1 MGGQSENIIAV
12 ISLRRKRAEV
22 AGRIDALGDEA
33 AGLRQDLIHLDAV
46 LHIFDPNGSPLNHKR
61 KRIVRT
67 SGYFRQ
73 GEIPTTILNALRK
86 AGCHMTI
93 RELMVIVMAGKALP
107 DSKAMERT
115 VHLRV
120 LQNLKGLQK
129 RGAVVRAMSGNV
141 TIWRVNG

>member
-22 AGRIDALGDEA
+22 AGRIDALDDEA
-33 AGLRQDLIHLDAV
+33 NELRQDLIHLDAV
-46 LHIFDPNGSPLNHKR
+46 LHIFDPDGSPLNHKR

-73 GEIPTTILNALRK
+73 GEIPTAILDALRK
-86 AGCHMTI
+86 AGRPMTI
-93 RELMVIVMAGKALP
+93 RELMPIVMAGKVLP
-107 DSKAMERT
+107 EGKAMERT
-115 VHLRV
+115 VQLRI

-129 RGAVVRAMSGNV
+129 RGAVERSMTGNV
-141 TIWRVNG
+141 TIWRVKD